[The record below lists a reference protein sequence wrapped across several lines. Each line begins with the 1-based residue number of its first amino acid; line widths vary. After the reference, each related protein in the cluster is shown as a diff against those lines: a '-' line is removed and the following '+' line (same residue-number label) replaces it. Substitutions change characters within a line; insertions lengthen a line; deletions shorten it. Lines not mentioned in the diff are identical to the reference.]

1 MPSLVGPVHGC
12 VHLRQILHMLSTGFP
27 GQEKQ
32 ILQKP
37 EQVSPKGRDK
47 SPTNFGGAEQA
58 LQVLFL

>member
-1 MPSLVGPVHGC
+1 
-12 VHLRQILHMLSTGFP
+12 MLSTGFP

-47 SPTNFGGAEQA
+47 SPANFGGAEQA